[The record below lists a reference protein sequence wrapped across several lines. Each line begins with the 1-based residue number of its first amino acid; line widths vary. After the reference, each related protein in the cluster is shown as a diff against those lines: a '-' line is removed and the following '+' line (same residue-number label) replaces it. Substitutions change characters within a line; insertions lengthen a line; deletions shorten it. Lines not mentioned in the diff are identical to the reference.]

1 MRRTRERERER
12 ERDIISG
19 HKHFRLELLLLTA
32 ATLLA
37 AFAKSYALL
46 ERLMRGVCYWQRR
59 RECVRACICVERKCV
74 RAIESKRK
82 RWSHRLMEQREIFC
96 HCLNMT
102 NSSEAVATAS
112 MSQKK
117 FHFFRFV
124 PFLENYKKFWSSSKA
139 PKALAHLPQSHLHFD
154 FGASLVSLALAVHTT

>member
-1 MRRTRERERER
+1 M
-12 ERDIISG
+12 
-19 HKHFRLELLLLTA
+19 
-32 ATLLA
+32 
-37 AFAKSYALL
+37 
-46 ERLMRGVCYWQRR
+46 
-59 RECVRACICVERKCV
+59 RACICVERKCV

-117 FHFFRFV
+117 FPLLLLCSIFGK
-124 PFLENYKKFWSSSKA
+124 LETNS
-139 PKALAHLPQSHLHFD
+139 
-154 FGASLVSLALAVHTT
+154 GAVQRPLKP